1 MQIYIPTRD
10 RINAQFTWAN
20 LGPELQ
26 QHTTLVCP
34 ADEAQTHL
42 NAHRNAVAR
51 PPVRLASV
59 RQWIVD
65 ELARQDEPVI
75 MCDDDLAFFVRK
87 SPTAHNLRPAGEDV
101 VRIFEQLHE
110 LVADGFTNKD
120 GQPIQTFNH
129 AGLSPRQGNNWA
141 FPDTRLINERMN
153 AVHCVWPE
161 ALRHYGIRYDD
172 VDMMEDYH
180 VTLSL
185 FEKGEKSCSIVD
197 AAWDQCKGSGAPGG
211 FSHYRTSETQAAAA
225 HKLAELH
232 PLSVKVVE
240 KEPKTGTG
248 GFAGKRTDVRVQ
260 WKQAYNRGTK
270 NPTYSRNPEYS

>member
-1 MQIYIPTRD
+1 MQIFIPTRD
-10 RINAQFTWAN
+10 RVNAQFTWDN
-20 LGPELQ
+20 LTPELRQ
-26 QHTTLVCP
+26 CTRLVCP
-34 ADEAQTHL
+34 AEEVSEHL
-42 NAHRNAVAR
+42 QRSRNAVAR
-51 PPVRLASV
+51 PAVRLAAV

-75 MCDDDLAFFVRK
+75 MLDDDLAFFVRK
-87 SPTAHNLRPAGEDV
+87 DPSAHNLRPAGDDV
-101 VRIFEQLHE
+101 ELIMHQLHDYVMGHG
-110 LVADGFTNKD
+110 L
-120 GQPIQTFNH
+120 PFNH

-141 FPDTRLINERMN
+141 WPDRFEMNSRMN

-185 FEKGEKSCSIVD
+185 FEHGEKNVVIMD

-211 FSHYRTSETQAAAA
+211 FSHYRTSETQGAAAER
-225 HKLAELH
+225 LAELH

-240 KEPKTGTG
+240 KEPKTGSG
-248 GFAGKRTDVRVQ
+248 GFAGKRKDVRVQ
-260 WKQAYNRGTK
+260 WKQAYLRGTR
-270 NPTYSRNPEYS
+270 NPTYRRSI